1 MKQARHIM
9 NLWIVADNKAGD
21 NGRVLPVERK
31 DIIEW

>member
-9 NLWIVADNKAGD
+9 NLWIVANKAGD
-21 NGRVLPVERK
+21 NGRGLPVERK